1 MGIFDRFSKKNKIE
15 PEKDQNNQ
23 NNENKIDPEDWFFG
37 SFLMNEAKFR
47 HQQVTV
53 KRSSKDAPITLAY
66 IIKELLNIHTS
77 DIGSMTIVS
86 RGEYGHYKNIHTI
99 DSPSEVL
106 AYKPYDAL
114 LYVNEQGET
123 VPRTGLN
130 TVLIISYRPGD
141 KVFDEIDKNPDK
153 SKLCT
158 DNSIIMFLRGMGP
171 FLYETAYMRVSVMI
185 PNFTSPD
192 DFRTSHSKNAPF
204 TTSFILGFDIVPPE
218 KRLTK
223 YDEIE
228 ASLIEKSNRGEELS
242 SEEKTVLEGITY
254 SKDLGHDFG
263 YGRWLVSE
271 NRFADAL
278 MPLMKVFDHLK
289 KSVVTDYNNV
299 KNIFSETCFN
309 IGYCFNELEQYDR
322 ATYFLDL
329 IPEQNKPK
337 YLIEYINAL
346 VNNGDPRALNLVQH
360 YFKEFNEGK
369 REINSRETSFFYD
382 FLARRLA
389 YLFIEYKMW
398 DNARILLEQLK
409 ESPACHD
416 FAVRELEYLN
426 QVTGSLN

>member
-1 MGIFDRFSKKNKIE
+1 MGIFDRFSKKSKNE
-15 PEKDQNNQ
+15 PEEVQ
-23 NNENKIDPEDWFFG
+23 NNENKINPEDWFFG

-47 HQQVTV
+47 HQQMSV
-53 KRSSKDAPITLAY
+53 KRSSKDDPITLEY
-66 IIKELLNIHTS
+66 IIRELLNIPSS

-86 RGEYGHYKNIHTI
+86 RGEYGAIEKTELIEN
-99 DSPSEVL
+99 SSEVL
-106 AYKPYDAL
+106 EYKPFDAL
-114 LYVNEQGET
+114 LYVNNEGET

-130 TVLIISYRPGD
+130 TVLIISYRPGNIVYD
-141 KVFDEIDKNPDK
+141 NLESKKDK

-171 FLYETAYMRVSVMI
+171 FLYETAYVRVSVMI

-218 KRLTK
+218 KRLKK

-228 ASLIEKSNRGEELS
+228 ASLIEKSKKGKALSTEES
-242 SEEKTVLEGITY
+242 TVLEGITY

-271 NRFADAL
+271 KRFVDAL
-278 MPLMKVFDHLK
+278 IPLMKVFEHLK
-289 KSVVTDYNNV
+289 KEIVTNYDNV
-299 KNIFSETCFN
+299 KNVFSETCFN

-329 IPEQNKPK
+329 IPEKNKPV
-337 YLIEYINAL
+337 YVIEYINAL

-360 YFKEFNEGK
+360 YVKEFNEGK
-369 REINSRETSFFYD
+369 RVINSPETSFFYD

-398 DNARILLEQLK
+398 DNARNLLEQLK
-409 ESPACHD
+409 ASPSCHD
-416 FAVRELEYLN
+416 FAVSELEYLN
-426 QVTGSLN
+426 QVTGGLN